1 MALLCFTVPAQVNKS
16 DNLITYFNNLISNIP
31 PDSPFNVYTEPSVEQ
46 MNIWERTLN
55 AMFAGNYATAHGIAD
70 SIGYEVISFTDTEP
84 NPDKQY
90 YFLEKKDTGTN
101 C

>member
-1 MALLCFTVPAQVNKS
+1 MNKS

-55 AMFAGNYATAHGIAD
+55 AMFAAIMQLHMVSLTQLGMR
-70 SIGYEVISFTDTEP
+70 
-84 NPDKQY
+84 
-90 YFLEKKDTGTN
+90 
-101 C
+101 